1 MGSVSTK
8 VTMKD
13 KVSLSKKQQMA
24 DDRVLTNISQAV
36 QLQVL
41 CVIDTVMQ
49 LYSYY
54 FQEFKLYMNKEVF
67 V

>member
-13 KVSLSKKQQMA
+13 TVSLSKKQQMA